1 MATIKEIAERAGV
14 STTTVSNVIHG
25 KTKKVSPA
33 NIARIQ
39 ELIEEMGYVQKMG
52 LRVLNKESSQL
63 IAVVINFHK
72 EYDDSI
78 LADPFYGKILGFIE
92 QRVRQMGYYMMLYSA
107 TDIDDIF
114 KMVMAWNVD
123 GVIALSFT
131 KKDCIKIQNM
141 IHKPVVSVDAYGE
154 TEGERA
160 VSNITLDDEEG
171 GYLMT
176 QYLLRCSYEQ
186 IFVCA
191 TRDYAVDHA
200 RWVGVQKAMREL
212 AGGDSGKKIQ
222 FVTLGKTKDSR
233 ENQYQQIARQIP
245 FKKKTAAFFLSDLFA
260 LEAIS
265 FWAEREIQIPEQ
277 IGVAGYDD
285 ISYAKM
291 AVPKLT
297 TIHQNVREKGELAVQ
312 ELIRCFE
319 EKEKYREEEYV
330 LPVSLIARQSV

>member
-1 MATIKEIAERAGV
+1 MVTIKEIAERAGV

-33 NIARIQ
+33 NIALIQ
-39 ELIEEMGYVQKMG
+39 NLIEEMGYVQKMG
-52 LRVLNKESSQL
+52 LRVLSKESSQI

-72 EYDDSI
+72 EYDESI

-92 QRVRQMGYYMMLYSA
+92 QKIRQLGYYMMFYSA

-114 KMVMAWNVD
+114 KMVMAWDVD

-131 KKDCIKIQNM
+131 KRDCIKIRNM

-154 TEGERA
+154 TDEEAA
-160 VSNITLDDEEG
+160 VPNIALDDEEG

-176 QYLLRCSYEQ
+176 QYMLSCGYEN

-191 TRDYAVDHA
+191 SRDHAVDHL
-200 RWVGVQKAMREL
+200 RWVGAQKAMQEL
-212 AGGDSGKKIQ
+212 AGNDSHKKIQ
-222 FVTLGKTKDSR
+222 FVTLGKSRYSR
-233 ENQYQQIARQIP
+233 ENQYQQIARQMP
-245 FKKKTAAFFLSDLFA
+245 FKKRTAAFFLSDLFA

-265 FWAEREIQIPEQ
+265 FWSEQGFQIPEQ

-285 ISYAKM
+285 IMFARM

-297 TIHQNVREKGELAVQ
+297 TIHQDVQKKAELAVG
-312 ELIRCFE
+312 ELMRCFE
-319 EKEKYREEEYV
+319 GECQEKGYV
-330 LPVSLIARQSV
+330 LPVSLVARQSV